1 MSLKLDHFIYAGRE
15 LDPLMATFAQL
26 TGVTPAKGGRHPGLG
41 TMNALASLG
50 TDVYFELLAID
61 PSQLLS
67 NNMGARINALAY
79 PRLFAYMLK
88 GRELETVREVLLE
101 HGISADL
108 FDASRQTLDGKLLR
122 WRLLVPHENPF
133 GDFVPKCIDWL
144 DSVHPAGTSV
154 PGCTF
159 ESFEMGHPQADG
171 LRSLLTALDAN
182 LSVEY
187 ADRPYFR
194 LRIRTPKGPLVLTG

>member
-15 LDPLMATFAQL
+15 LEPLMGEFAQL
-26 TGVTPAKGGRHPGLG
+26 TGVTPGKGGRHPGLG

-50 TDVYFELLAID
+50 PDVYFELLAID
-61 PSQLLS
+61 PSQTLA
-67 NNMGARINALAY
+67 NNMGERINALTHS
-79 PRLFAYMLK
+79 RLFAYMLK
-88 GRELETVREVLLE
+88 GRELETVQKALLE
-101 HGISADL
+101 HGITADL

-122 WRLLVPHENPF
+122 WRLLVPHQNPF

-144 DSVHPAGTSV
+144 DSVHPAGTST

-159 ESFEMGHPQADG
+159 ESFEMGHPRAQQ
-171 LRSLLTALDAN
+171 LRSLLGALGAN
-182 LSVEY
+182 LAVEY

-194 LRIRTPKGPLVLTG
+194 LKIRTPNGPLVLTG